1 MGKKEMLSVIDE
13 SGEEKIVKL
22 ITYFTLLNNECDY
35 VAYTEYDN
43 DDENVK
49 VYVGRVEIDNGKIFL
64 RTVEDDEEIDKIKD
78 VLVGLSNNPEDG
90 FNYILNNI
98 DILLKTNYKII
109 KDIKNVFI
117 LKEIFINNIMD
128 NYEYI
133 LNKHEE
139 IFKYLDT
146 NDLFV
151 EIDEDEDISSMNNRI
166 AEYENNIIKS
176 INDINEILDGI
187 GSNTDNKDKEIVDNN
202 IDFNI
207 NGVSVEEIKL
217 PDNNSD
223 VNIPNVSDS
232 PIPIDIQI
240 KIDLNKEKIKYLNIL
255 KKEIDDEIERLL
267 KENNEIYNK

>member
-49 VYVGRVEIDNGKIFL
+49 VYVGRVEIDNGKILL

-176 INDINEILDGI
+176 I
-187 GSNTDNKDKEIVDNN
+187 
-202 IDFNI
+202 
-207 NGVSVEEIKL
+207 
-217 PDNNSD
+217 
-223 VNIPNVSDS
+223 
-232 PIPIDIQI
+232 Q
-240 KIDLNKEKIKYLNIL
+240 
-255 KKEIDDEIERLL
+255 
-267 KENNEIYNK
+267 